1 MNRLLE
7 IGFELAGHWSIVDG
21 ALTLDI
27 SRHGNQANVLYAFT
41 VDGEV
46 KYVGKTTQTLK
57 KRLYG
62 YCNPGVSQS
71 TNQRNHRLIREML
84 ERECAVDVLALPDN
98 ALMHYGQFHL
108 NLAAGLEDSIIST
121 LKPEWNGMASTH
133 PVERTVDPVEVRGSF
148 QFVLQ
153 PTYYSSGFFN
163 VSVDYSDLFASDGEQ
178 IDIFCGDLQDSVTG
192 MINRR
197 ANKNGTPRIMG
208 GVALREWFQHHEM
221 QLCDVNVKV
230 LTPTEIRLDIL
241 KADTL
246 ASH

>member
-7 IGFELAGHWSIVDG
+7 IGFELAGHWSINDG
-21 ALTLDI
+21 TLTLEL
-27 SRHGNQANVLYAFT
+27 SRHSKQSNVLYAFT

-46 KYVGKTTQTLK
+46 KYVGKTTQTLR

-84 ERECAVDVLALPDN
+84 ECGSAVDVLALPDN

-121 LKPEWNGMASTH
+121 LKPDWNGMATTN
-133 PVERTVDPVEVRGSF
+133 PIDRTGDTEIKGSF

-153 PTYYSSGFFN
+153 PTYYSYGFFN
-163 VSVDYSDLFASDGEQ
+163 VSVDYSELLGSDGEQ
-178 IDIFCGDLQDSVTG
+178 IDIFCGDLSPAVMG

-208 GVALREWFQHHEM
+208 GSALRDWFQSHGTES
-221 QLCDVNVKV
+221 CEVNVNV
-230 LTPTEIRLDIL
+230 MSPTEIQLEIL
-241 KADTL
+241 EAD
-246 ASH
+246 ARNDR